1 MGLPQ
6 PVKRYSVEE
15 YYALERD
22 AAAKSEYYAGEIF
35 AMAAGTATHSRIC
48 SNLIRELGVQLK
60 GNPCEVFESNLR
72 LTIKAT
78 GLRTYPDVSVYCDP
92 MEVDAED
99 SVSETYVN
107 PTVVIEVLSRSTEG
121 YDRGFKAENYRLIE
135 SLRAYVLVSQSSPH
149 VEIYERQPDE
159 SWLLREVRGL
169 HSSVTIPPIS
179 VSVAL
184 ADIYSR
190 VDFTEAT
197 GPFI

>member
-1 MGLPQ
+1 
-6 PVKRYSVEE
+6 
-15 YYALERD
+15 
-22 AAAKSEYYAGEIF
+22 
-35 AMAAGTATHSRIC
+35 
-48 SNLIRELGVQLK
+48 
-60 GNPCEVFESNLR
+60 
-72 LTIKAT
+72 
-78 GLRTYPDVSVYCDP
+78 

-107 PTVVIEVLSRSTEG
+107 PTVVIKVLSRSTEG

-169 HSSVTIPPIS
+169 QSSVTIPPIS

-190 VDFTEAT
+190 VNFTEAT